1 MRFTIHCKKGETFE
15 TVGDPVEL
23 PNTGGE
29 LFVVHFNPLFKNDFS
44 DEYVGAVPA
53 SESEL
58 FRVTHVGTGFR
69 VAGGDTIDEAID
81 GAVRKLIEKGADS
94 FQRALQRALEDR
106 RRAEAGEAA

>member
-15 TVGDPVEL
+15 TVGDPVGL

-29 LFVVHFNPLFKNDFS
+29 LFVVHFNPFFKNDFS
-44 DEYVGAVPA
+44 DQYLGLVPA

-69 VAGGDTIDEAID
+69 VAGGDTIDEAI
-81 GAVRKLIEKGADS
+81 ARATAKLIDKGAES
-94 FQRALQRALEDR
+94 FQRALQRANDER
-106 RRAEAGEAA
+106 RNAPV

>member
-1 MRFTIHCKKGETFE
+1 MRFTIACKKGELFE

-29 LFVVHFNPLFKNDFS
+29 LFVVHFNPLFKIDFS
-44 DEYVGAVPA
+44 DEYVGLVPS

-69 VAGGDTIDEAID
+69 VAGGDTIDEAI
-81 GAVRKLIEKGADS
+81 AHATAKLIDKGAAS
-94 FQRALQRALEDR
+94 FQRALQRANDER
-106 RRAEAGEAA
+106 RTKEVEKA